1 MGINDNFVVRGFNRN
16 MKRRNISKG
25 LIKKVI
31 IIASIM
37 LSLFHLYT
45 AGFGLLPPMHQRT
58 FHLAFILFLVFLLF
72 PATSKAPKDRVPWYD
87 VILAITA
94 LASNFYIFFVFDSV
108 AFRFD
113 VSISFTNF
121 LVGMIALLLII
132 EGTRRAVGKELTIL
146 CIISILYM
154 LFGYLFPGF
163 LRYRG
168 MSLVRLVEYMAWT
181 TDGPY
186 GIVLQVSA
194 TYIFT
199 FIYFGVLISKT
210 GISEFFNDLAVAILG
225 RTRGGGA
232 KVSVVSSGLMGTI
245 SGIAVANVATT
256 GSFTI
261 PLMKK
266 TGYSPSFAAAV
277 EAVSSTGGQIMP
289 PIMGASA
296 FIMAGI
302 LGIPY
307 LDVIKAAVIPALLY
321 YFAVFLAVDLR
332 ALAIG
337 LKGLKKEDLP
347 SIKKAFLERGH
358 MIIPV
363 ILLVTL
369 LVRGFSP
376 LFCVFYSIVATII
389 ISAINKMTRISF
401 RDFIDSLIEGAQKAL
416 SVATACA
423 VVGFTVGM
431 IGATGLGMVLGDGI
445 ISLAGDN
452 TFICFILIAISSII
466 LGTGLPPTACYVVV
480 AVIAAPIAV
489 RLLGI
494 PPLMAHLFVYYYGML
509 AVITPPV
516 ALASFTAAGLVGEN
530 PNKVGWEAFKL
541 GAPAY
546 IIPFVFIT
554 SPALALFDV
563 TIGGILY
570 ALFRSIIMVVAMATS
585 LQGFISDKIGYF
597 SRILLF
603 ISAILIMYFSTWSNI
618 AGIIIALA
626 VLFIHFLKMKSMAN
640 LQKE

>member
-1 MGINDNFVVRGFNRN
+1 
-16 MKRRNISKG
+16 MKIRNIREG
-25 LIKKVI
+25 FVKKVLITVCI
-31 IIASIM
+31 I

-45 AGFGLLPPMHQRT
+45 AGFGLLPPMQQRV

-72 PATSKAPKDRVPWYD
+72 PATTRSPKDRVPWYD
-87 VILAITA
+87 IILAIAA
-94 LASNFYIFFVFDSV
+94 LASNFYIFFVFDYV

-113 VSISFTNF
+113 ISISFTNF
-121 LVGMIALLLII
+121 LIGMVALLLII
-132 EGTRRAVGKELTIL
+132 EATRRAVGKELVIL
-146 CIISILYM
+146 CVISILYM

-168 MSLVRLVEYMAWT
+168 MGLVRLVEYMAWS

-210 GISEFFNDLAVAILG
+210 GIGELFNDLAVAIFG

-232 KVSVVSSGLMGTI
+232 KVSVFASGLMGTI

-266 TGYSPSFAAAV
+266 SGYSPTFAAAV

-307 LDVIKAAVIPALLY
+307 VYVIKAAVIPALLY

-347 SIKKAFLERGH
+347 SIKKALRERGL
-358 MIIPV
+358 MLIPV
-363 ILLVTL
+363 ILLVAL
-369 LVRGFSP
+369 LIRGFSP
-376 LFCVFYSIVATII
+376 LFCVFYSIVATLV
-389 ISAINKMTRISF
+389 ISAFNKKTRISLK
-401 RDFIDSLIEGAQKAL
+401 DFMNSLIEGAQKAL

-431 IGATGLGMVLGDGI
+431 IGATGLGMALGDGI

-452 TFICFILIAISSII
+452 SFICLILIAIVSLI
-466 LGTGLPPTACYVVV
+466 LGTGLPPTACYIVV
-480 AVIAAPIAV
+480 AVIAAPILI
-489 RLLGI
+489 RLLEI
-494 PPLMAHLFVYYYGML
+494 RPLMAHLFVYYYGML

-516 ALASFTAAGLVGEN
+516 ALASFTAAGLVGES
-530 PNKVGWEAFKL
+530 PYKVGWEAFKL

-546 IIPFVFIT
+546 VIPFVFIT
-554 SPALALFDV
+554 SPALMLFDV
-563 TIGGILY
+563 TIEGILFC
-570 ALFRSIIMVVAMATS
+570 LFRSIIMVVAIAAS
-585 LQGFISDKIGYF
+585 LQGFIFDKIGYF
-597 SRILLF
+597 SRIPLF
-603 ISAILIMYFSTWSNI
+603 ISAILITYSSTWSNI

-626 VLFIHFLKMKSMAN
+626 VLFIHFLKMKSITN
-640 LQKE
+640 FQKE

>member
-1 MGINDNFVVRGFNRN
+1 
-16 MKRRNISKG
+16 MKIRNIREG
-25 LIKKVI
+25 FVKKVLITVSI
-31 IIASIM
+31 I

-45 AGFGLLPPMHQRT
+45 AGFGLLPPMQQRV

-72 PATSKAPKDRVPWYD
+72 PATTRSPKDRVPWYD
-87 VILAITA
+87 IILAIAA
-94 LASNFYIFFVFDSV
+94 LASNFYIFFVFDYV

-113 VSISFTNF
+113 ISISFTNF
-121 LVGMIALLLII
+121 LIGMVALLLII
-132 EGTRRAVGKELTIL
+132 EATRRAVGKELVIL
-146 CIISILYM
+146 CVISILYM

-168 MSLVRLVEYMAWT
+168 MSLVRLVEYMAWS

-210 GISEFFNDLAVAILG
+210 GIGELFNDLAVAIFG

-232 KVSVVSSGLMGTI
+232 KVSVFASGLMGTI

-266 TGYSPSFAAAV
+266 SGYSPTFAAAV

-307 LDVIKAAVIPALLY
+307 FHVIKAAIIPALLY

-347 SIKKAFLERGH
+347 SIKKALRERGL
-358 MIIPV
+358 MLIPV
-363 ILLVTL
+363 ILLVVL
-369 LVRGFSP
+369 LIRGFSP
-376 LFCVFYSIVATII
+376 LFCVFYSIVATVV
-389 ISAINKMTRISF
+389 ISTFNKKTRISLK
-401 RDFIDSLIEGAQKAL
+401 DFINSLIEGAHKAL
-416 SVATACA
+416 PVATACA

-431 IGATGLGMVLGDGI
+431 IGATGLGMALGSGI
-445 ISLAGDN
+445 ISLAGGN
-452 TFICFILIAISSII
+452 SFICLILIAIVSLI
-466 LGTGLPPTACYVVV
+466 LGTGLPPTACYIVV
-480 AVIAAPIAV
+480 AVIAAPILI
-489 RLLGI
+489 RLLEI
-494 PPLMAHLFVYYYGML
+494 RPLMAHLFVYYYGML

-516 ALASFTAAGLVGEN
+516 ALASFTAAGLVGES
-530 PNKVGWEAFKL
+530 PYKVGWEAFKL

-546 IIPFVFIT
+546 VIPFVFIT
-554 SPALALFDV
+554 SPALMLFDV
-563 TIGGILY
+563 TIEGILFG
-570 ALFRSIIMVVAMATS
+570 LFRGIIMVVAIAAS
-585 LQGFISDKIGYF
+585 LQGFIFDKIGYF
-597 SRILLF
+597 SRIPLF
-603 ISAILIMYFSTWSNI
+603 ISAILIMYSSTWSNI

-626 VLFIHFLKMKSMAN
+626 VLFIHFLKMKSIAN

>member
-1 MGINDNFVVRGFNRN
+1 ME
-16 MKRRNISKG
+16 RRNIREG
-25 LIKKVI
+25 FIRNLILF
-31 IIASIM
+31 ASII

-45 AGFGLLPPMHQRT
+45 AGFGILPPMQQRT
-58 FHLAFILFLVFLLF
+58 FHLAFVLFLIFLLF
-72 PATSKAPKDRVPWYD
+72 PATSKASKDRVPWYD
-87 VILAITA
+87 IILAIVA
-94 LASNFYIFFVFDSV
+94 LASNFYIFFVFESV
-108 AFRFD
+108 AFRFNA
-113 VSISFTNF
+113 SISFINF
-121 LVGMIALLLII
+121 IIGAIALILII

-168 MSLVRLVEYMAWT
+168 MSLVRLVEYMAWS

-186 GIVLQVSA
+186 GIVLQISA

-210 GISEFFNDLAVAILG
+210 GIGDLFNDFAVAMFG
-225 RTRGGGA
+225 RARGGGA
-232 KVSVVSSGLMGTI
+232 KVSVIASGLMGTI

-296 FIMAGI
+296 FLMAGI

-307 LDVIKAAVIPALLY
+307 LYVIKAAIIPALLY

-332 ALAIG
+332 ALTKG
-337 LKGLKKEDLP
+337 LKGLKKEELP
-347 SIKKAFLERGH
+347 SMKKAFLERGH
-358 MIIPV
+358 MLVPV
-363 ILLVTL
+363 ILLVAL
-369 LVRGFSP
+369 LIKGFSP

-389 ISAINKMTRISF
+389 ISSLNKKTRISLK
-401 RDFIDSLIEGAQKAL
+401 DFIDSLAEGAQKAL
-416 SVATACA
+416 SVAVACA

-431 IGATGLGMVLGDGI
+431 IGATGLGMALGNGI
-445 ISLAGDN
+445 IALAGDN
-452 TFICFILIAISSII
+452 SFISLILIAIVSLI
-466 LGTGLPPTACYVVV
+466 LGTGLPPTACYIVV
-480 AVIAAPIAV
+480 AVIAAPILV
-489 RLLGI
+489 RLLEI
-494 PPLMAHLFVYYYGML
+494 RPLTAHLFVYYYGML

-530 PNKVGWEAFKL
+530 PYKVGWEAFKL
-541 GAPAY
+541 GAAAY

-554 SPALALFDV
+554 SPALMLFDV
-563 TIGGILY
+563 TIGGMIFGLLR
-570 ALFRSIIMVVAMATS
+570 AIIMVIAMATS
-585 LQGFISDKIGYF
+585 LQGYIFDKIGYF
-597 SRILLF
+597 SRITLF
-603 ISAILIMYFSTWSNI
+603 ISAVLIMYTSTWANI
-618 AGIIIALA
+618 TGIIIALA
-626 VLFIHFLKMKSMAN
+626 VLFIHFLKKKNIAN
-640 LQKE
+640 RQKNNQRIGSKNINL

>member
-1 MGINDNFVVRGFNRN
+1 
-16 MKRRNISKG
+16 MKIRNIREG
-25 LIKKVI
+25 FVKKVLITVCI
-31 IIASIM
+31 I

-45 AGFGLLPPMHQRT
+45 AGFGLLPPMQQRV

-72 PATSKAPKDRVPWYD
+72 PATTRSPKDRVPWYD
-87 VILAITA
+87 IILAIAA
-94 LASNFYIFFVFDSV
+94 LASNFYIFFVFDYV

-113 VSISFTNF
+113 ISISFTNF
-121 LVGMIALLLII
+121 LIGMVALLLII
-132 EGTRRAVGKELTIL
+132 EATRRAVGKELVIL
-146 CIISILYM
+146 CVISILYM

-168 MSLVRLVEYMAWT
+168 MSLVRLVEYMAWS

-210 GISEFFNDLAVAILG
+210 GIGELFNDLAVAIFG

-232 KVSVVSSGLMGTI
+232 KVSVFASGLMGTI

-266 TGYSPSFAAAV
+266 SGYSPTFAAAV

-307 LDVIKAAVIPALLY
+307 LHVIKAAIIPALLY

-347 SIKKAFLERGH
+347 SIKKALRERGL
-358 MIIPV
+358 MLIPV
-363 ILLVTL
+363 ILLVVL
-369 LVRGFSP
+369 LIRGFSP
-376 LFCVFYSIVATII
+376 LFCVFYSIVATVV
-389 ISAINKMTRISF
+389 ISTFNKKTRISLK
-401 RDFIDSLIEGAQKAL
+401 DFINSLIEGAHKAL
-416 SVATACA
+416 PVATACA

-431 IGATGLGMVLGDGI
+431 IGATGLGMALGSGI

-452 TFICFILIAISSII
+452 SFICLILIAIVSLI
-466 LGTGLPPTACYVVV
+466 LGTGLPPTACYIVV
-480 AVIAAPIAV
+480 AVIAAPILI
-489 RLLGI
+489 RLLEMR
-494 PPLMAHLFVYYYGML
+494 PLMAHLFVYYYGML

-516 ALASFTAAGLVGEN
+516 ALASFTAAGLVGES
-530 PNKVGWEAFKL
+530 PYKVGWEAFKL

-546 IIPFVFIT
+546 VIPFVFIT
-554 SPALALFDV
+554 SPALMLFDV
-563 TIGGILY
+563 TIEGILFG
-570 ALFRSIIMVVAMATS
+570 LFRGIIMVVAIAAS
-585 LQGFISDKIGYF
+585 LQGFIFDKIGYF
-597 SRILLF
+597 SRIPLF
-603 ISAILIMYFSTWSNI
+603 ISAILIMYSSTWSNI

-626 VLFIHFLKMKSMAN
+626 VLFIHFLKMKSIAN

>member
-1 MGINDNFVVRGFNRN
+1 
-16 MKRRNISKG
+16 MKIRNIREG
-25 LIKKVI
+25 FVKKVLITACI
-31 IIASIM
+31 I

-45 AGFGLLPPMHQRT
+45 AGFGLLPPMQQRV

-72 PATSKAPKDRVPWYD
+72 PATTRSPKDRVPWYD
-87 VILAITA
+87 IILAIAA
-94 LASNFYIFFVFDSV
+94 LASNFYIFFVFDYV

-113 VSISFTNF
+113 ISISFTNF
-121 LVGMIALLLII
+121 LIGMVALLLII
-132 EGTRRAVGKELTIL
+132 EATRRAVGKELVIL
-146 CIISILYM
+146 CVISILYM

-168 MSLVRLVEYMAWT
+168 MSLVRLVEYMAWS

-194 TYIFT
+194 SYIFT

-210 GISEFFNDLAVAILG
+210 GIGELFNDLAVAIFG

-232 KVSVVSSGLMGTI
+232 KVSVFASGLMGTI

-266 TGYSPSFAAAV
+266 SGYSPTFAAAV

-307 LDVIKAAVIPALLY
+307 VHVIKAAVIPALLY

-347 SIKKAFLERGH
+347 SIKKALRERGL
-358 MIIPV
+358 MLIPV
-363 ILLVTL
+363 ILLVAL
-369 LVRGFSP
+369 LIRGFSP
-376 LFCVFYSIVATII
+376 LFCVFYSIVATLV
-389 ISAINKMTRISF
+389 ISVFNKKTRISLK
-401 RDFIDSLIEGAQKAL
+401 DFMNSLIEGAQKAL

-431 IGATGLGMVLGDGI
+431 IGATGLGMALGDGI

-452 TFICFILIAISSII
+452 SFICLILIAIVSLI
-466 LGTGLPPTACYVVV
+466 LGTGLPPTACYIVV
-480 AVIAAPIAV
+480 AVIAAPILI
-489 RLLGI
+489 RLLEI
-494 PPLMAHLFVYYYGML
+494 RPLMAHLFVYYYGML

-516 ALASFTAAGLVGEN
+516 ALASFTAAGLVGES
-530 PNKVGWEAFKL
+530 PYKVGWEAFKL

-546 IIPFVFIT
+546 VIPFVFIT
-554 SPALALFDV
+554 SPALMLFDV
-563 TIGGILY
+563 TIGGILFG
-570 ALFRSIIMVVAMATS
+570 LFRGIIMVVAIAAS
-585 LQGFISDKIGYF
+585 LQGFIFDKIGYF
-597 SRILLF
+597 SRIPLF
-603 ISAILIMYFSTWSNI
+603 ISAILIMYSSTWSNI

-626 VLFIHFLKMKSMAN
+626 VLFIHFLMMKSITN

>member
-1 MGINDNFVVRGFNRN
+1 
-16 MKRRNISKG
+16 MKIRNIREG
-25 LIKKVI
+25 FVKKVLITVCI
-31 IIASIM
+31 I

-45 AGFGLLPPMHQRT
+45 AGFGLLPPMQQRV

-72 PATSKAPKDRVPWYD
+72 PATTRSPKDRVPWYD
-87 VILAITA
+87 IILAIAA
-94 LASNFYIFFVFDSV
+94 LASNFYIFFVFDYV

-113 VSISFTNF
+113 ISISFTNF
-121 LVGMIALLLII
+121 LIGMVALLLII
-132 EGTRRAVGKELTIL
+132 EATRRAVGKELVIL
-146 CIISILYM
+146 CVISILYM

-168 MSLVRLVEYMAWT
+168 MSLVRLVEYMAWS

-210 GISEFFNDLAVAILG
+210 GIGELFNDLAAAIFG

-232 KVSVVSSGLMGTI
+232 KVSVFASGLMGTI

-266 TGYSPSFAAAV
+266 SGYSPSFAAAV

-307 LDVIKAAVIPALLY
+307 VYVIKAAVIPALLY

-347 SIKKAFLERGH
+347 SIKKALRERGL
-358 MIIPV
+358 ILIPV
-363 ILLVTL
+363 ILLVAL
-369 LVRGFSP
+369 LIRGFSP
-376 LFCVFYSIVATII
+376 LFCVFYSIVATLV
-389 ISAINKMTRISF
+389 ISAFNKKTRISLK
-401 RDFIDSLIEGAQKAL
+401 DFMNSLIEGAQKAL

-431 IGATGLGMVLGDGI
+431 IGATGLGMALGDGI

-452 TFICFILIAISSII
+452 SFICLILIAIVSLI
-466 LGTGLPPTACYVVV
+466 LGTGLPPTACYIVV
-480 AVIAAPIAV
+480 AVIAAPILI
-489 RLLGI
+489 RLLEI
-494 PPLMAHLFVYYYGML
+494 RPLMAHLFVYYYGML

-516 ALASFTAAGLVGEN
+516 ALASFTAAGLVGES
-530 PNKVGWEAFKL
+530 PYKVGWEAFKL

-546 IIPFVFIT
+546 VIPFVFIT
-554 SPALALFDV
+554 SPALMLFDV
-563 TIGGILY
+563 TIEGILFG
-570 ALFRSIIMVVAMATS
+570 LFRGIIMVVAMATS
-585 LQGFISDKIGYF
+585 LQGFIFDKIEYL
-597 SRILLF
+597 SRIPLF
-603 ISAILIMYFSTWSNI
+603 ISAILIMYSSTWSNI

-626 VLFIHFLKMKSMAN
+626 VLFIHFLKTKSTTRIQM
-640 LQKE
+640 E